1 MRALSQTGEH
11 RSVKKSFV
19 GTDWFFGLLFSLVF
33 LILAYVVFAGPFQG
47 LERWGYDL
55 GVRAT
60 DKAPSERVAVV
71 AIDDQSINNLGRWP
85 WPRTLQAQ
93 MIDMLA
99 AGGAKAIGST
109 IFYSEPQRDP
119 GLSYIDALT
128 DQFLAS
134 SLVSDIPVEAET
146 LGELIAELRPEGR
159 NADLVVGLQALFSNS
174 SLNNRLNAEL
184 EALAGQFV
192 AAQDDLN
199 ADIKLSAAT
208 SRAQNVV
215 QGMIFVQGQP
225 QGRPDQPLPN
235 YVQANALTNVVPSSL
250 GDEPIPT
257 LIGLPPIESVGQA
270 AASLGYLATTLDV
283 DGAQRFEPLVL
294 KHFDAYYPSLA
305 LMLVAQAL
313 NLEPSDITLRLGE
326 SVNLGGLS
334 IKTTPESLMYNYFYQ
349 DQNGAEPFPVD
360 SFFDVLVG
368 NIPAAK
374 YKDKI
379 VLIGASA
386 AGVGDSVATPVA
398 AAMPPVEV
406 LAHTVSSI
414 LEEHFFVKPSWAM
427 YAQLGVLLVIALWI
441 ILGVPRLRA
450 GVAAM
455 ISLVLLIALIATE
468 IGMMSA
474 AATWLPLMIP
484 AAFLVIG
491 HVVMTIKRFRVTE
504 RLKISSDVQ
513 SAESN
518 KMLGLAFQ
526 GQGQLDMAFDKFRKC
541 PVDDGIMEVL
551 YNLAR
556 DYEGKRQ
563 FAKSSSVYEYMAK
576 HDPKYRD
583 LAQKLQRSKKL
594 EETVILG
601 GGGGGGGGA
610 TLILDGDDTQKPM
623 LGRYEVEKELGKGAM
638 GTVYLGKD
646 PKIGRVVA
654 IKTMALQ
661 QEFEPD
667 ELEEV
672 KERFFREAQT
682 AGRLSHPN
690 IVQIFDAGEEHD
702 LAYIAMEFIKGHDL
716 TKHVKSGSLM
726 PMNEVAKVI
735 ADAADALD
743 YAHAQNIVHRD
754 IKPANMM
761 WLPDDKIVKLM
772 DFGIARITDASK
784 TKTGMVLGTPSY
796 MSPEQLAGKKVDGRS
811 DLFSLTVTLYQLLT
825 GELPFTGD
833 SMATL
838 MFKIANE
845 EHTDASIIRPD
856 IPPELDAIIKKGM
869 EKDFDVRYA
878 RGRELSEALRSVIPT
893 LPSSAA

>member
-1 MRALSQTGEH
+1 M
-11 RSVKKSFV
+11 KKSVF
-19 GTDWFFGLLFSLVF
+19 GTDWFFGLIFSLVF
-33 LILAYVVFAGPFQG
+33 LVLAYLVFAGPFQG

-55 GVRAT
+55 GVKAT
-60 DKAPSERVAVV
+60 SHTPSERVAVV
-71 AIDDQSINNLGRWP
+71 AIDDQSIDNLGRWP
-85 WPRTLQAQ
+85 WPRNLQAQ

-99 AGGAKAIGST
+99 GGGAKAIGST

-119 GLSYIDALT
+119 GLGYIDQLT

-134 SLVSDIPVEAET
+134 RIVSDIPVEAET
-146 LGELIAELRPEGR
+146 LGELIAELQATGA
-159 NADLVVGLQALFSNS
+159 NAELVQGLQALFEQS
-174 SLNNRLNAEL
+174 SLNNHLVPEL

-192 AAQDDLN
+192 AAQEELN
-199 ADIKLSAAT
+199 ADLKLARAMEAAG
-208 SRAQNVV
+208 NVV
-215 QGMIFVQGQP
+215 QSMIFVQGQP
-225 QGRPDQPLPN
+225 QGRPDQPLPD
-235 YVQANALTNVVPSSL
+235 YVQANALTNVVPSPL

-257 LIGLPPIESVGQA
+257 VLGLPPIPEIGQPA
-270 AASLGYLATTLDV
+270 AAIGYLATTLDV

-313 NLEPSDITLRLGE
+313 NLEPGDITLRLGKG
-326 SVNLGGLS
+326 VNLGGLA
-334 IKTTPESLMYNYFYQ
+334 IETTPESLMYNYFYQ
-349 DQNGAEPFPVD
+349 DQGGAAPFPVD

-368 NIPAAK
+368 NIPASK

-414 LEEHFFVKPSWAM
+414 LEEHFFVKPGWAM
-427 YAQLGVLLVIALWI
+427 YAQLGTLLLIALWLI
-441 ILGVPRLRA
+441 VLLPRIRA
-450 GVAAM
+450 GLAAV
-455 ISLVLLIALIATE
+455 ISLVLLIALFAVE
-468 IGMMSA
+468 IGLMSS

-484 AAFLVIG
+484 AAFLVVG
-491 HVVMTIKRFRVTE
+491 HVVMTVKRFRVTE
-504 RLKISSDVQ
+504 RLKITSDTE

-526 GQGQLDMAFDKFRKC
+526 GQGQLDMAFEKFRKC

-576 HDPKYRD
+576 HDANYRD
-583 LAQKLQRSKKL
+583 LPQKLQRSKKL

-623 LGRYEVEKELGKGAM
+623 LGRYEVDKELGKGAM

-702 LAYIAMEFIKGHDL
+702 LAYIAMEFIKGYDL
-716 TKHVKSGSLM
+716 TKHVKPQSLM
-726 PMNEVAKVI
+726 PMDEVVKLI

-761 WLPDDKIVKLM
+761 WLPDDKIIKLM

-811 DLFSLTVTLYQLLT
+811 DLFSLSVTLYQLLT

-845 EHTDASIIRPD
+845 AHTAASVVRPD
-856 IPPELDAIIKKGM
+856 IPEALDDIINKGM
-869 EKDFDVRYA
+869 EKDLDTRYA
-878 RGRELSEALRSVIPT
+878 RGRELAEALRSVAGS
-893 LPSSAA
+893 LGS